1 MNYSKKS
8 EIGLLVDGV
17 VGTREHLRRML
28 LTKGLSPVT
37 VDDFIDKVEVIIE
50 MSGKFGKMIQRDK
63 DLEELNQMRLAMQD
77 LMLKKGMKFDEFI

>member
-28 LTKGLSPVT
+28 LTIGLSPVT